1 MDIKELPLKKPKQK
15 RRHAQSEAQKAQQ
28 AKFLKRGYHG
38 QKAGRPRQQGE
49 VVARIR
55 ASADEI
61 LDILFGLLRKEHL
74 TPGDKIRSLICE
86 ALLDRGFGRA
96 PHTLAAAIQ
105 HTSLDGTAL
114 HLEGA
119 AMSPLLQ
126 AAHAYAADEA
136 KQLQPPDAMKAIDV
150 VAEPI
155 SSQSSQP
162 PISSQSSQSL
172 PEVIAMPPPAPA
184 VDPGTAAAV
193 EPAPEKPPEPAQEA
207 PKAKPP
213 FSGVPADGADY
224 MAFKQRERDQ
234 EAERARKVE
243 EARAQGRIQISRE
256 EAFPPDPR
264 EAPEVVRFTLAG
276 GGRIKRC

>member
-1 MDIKELPLKKPKQK
+1 MVMDIKELPLKKPKQK

-28 AKFLKRGYHG
+28 AKYLKRGYHG
-38 QKAGRPRQQGE
+38 QKAGRPKQQGE

-114 HLEGA
+114 HLEGS

-126 AAHAYAADEA
+126 QAHAYAAAEA
-136 KQLQPPDAMKAIDV
+136 KQLRSPDAAQAIEV
-150 VAEPI
+150 TAEPI
-155 SSQSSQP
+155 S
-162 PISSQSSQSL
+162 
-172 PEVIAMPPPAPA
+172 PPPQSPPPSIAGGVVA
-184 VDPGTAAAV
+184 GSAAQHKLELEP
-193 EPAPEKPPEPAQEA
+193 EPAPEKPTEPAQEA
-207 PKAKPP
+207 PKTAPP
-213 FSGVPADGADY
+213 FSGVPADAADY
-224 MAFKQRERDQ
+224 MAFRQRERDQ

-243 EARAQGRIQISRE
+243 EARAQGRPQISRE

-264 EAPEVVRFTLAG
+264 DAPEVVRFTLAG

>member
-155 SSQSSQP
+155 SSQSSQ
-162 PISSQSSQSL
+162 SL

-184 VDPGTAAAV
+184 VEPATAAAV
-193 EPAPEKPPEPAQEA
+193 EAAPAPEKPPEPAQEA
-207 PKAKPP
+207 PKCPSKN
-213 FSGVPADGADY
+213 FLSH
-224 MAFKQRERDQ
+224 RNR
-234 EAERARKVE
+234 
-243 EARAQGRIQISRE
+243 
-256 EAFPPDPR
+256 
-264 EAPEVVRFTLAG
+264 L
-276 GGRIKRC
+276 